1 MSASLNILTM
11 LVVTA
16 LVELCVLRAWSRRRG
31 LAFCVTLVASVS
43 GIVWAAFLFAYLD
56 AAHGPFL
63 PRPANTQPPVG
74 SGASWAIV
82 MFLIHALIIS
92 IVALIPAGLT
102 AMIYRRFRS
111 EL

>member
-1 MSASLNILTM
+1 MSASLTILTM
-11 LVVTA
+11 LVITA
-16 LVELCVLRAWSRRRG
+16 LVELCVLRVLRRRRS
-31 LAFCVTLVASVS
+31 LAFCITLVAAVS
-43 GIVWAAFLFAYLD
+43 GVFWAAFLFAYLD

-63 PRPANTQPPVG
+63 PRPANIPPPVG

>member
-11 LVVTA
+11 LVITV
-16 LVELCVLRAWSRRRG
+16 LVELCVLRIWSRRRG
-31 LAFCVTLVASVS
+31 LAFCVTFVAAVS
-43 GIVWAAFLFAYLD
+43 GVFWAAFLFAYLD
-56 AAHGPFL
+56 AAHSPFL
-63 PRPANTQPPVG
+63 PRPANTPPPVG

-92 IVALIPAGLT
+92 VVALIPAGLT

>member
-16 LVELCVLRAWSRRRG
+16 LVELCVLRVWSRRRG
-31 LAFCVTLVASVS
+31 LAFCVTFVAVVS
-43 GIVWAAFLFAYLD
+43 GILWAAFLFAYLD

-63 PRPANTQPPVG
+63 PRPANTPPPVG

-82 MFLIHALIIS
+82 MFLIHAMIIS
-92 IVALIPAGLT
+92 VLALIPTGLT

-111 EL
+111 VL